1 MEIGTNTFC
10 DILNLEL
17 VINKIFMQVV
27 LSLCG
32 AEGIPTLGW
41 AAQIREGLS
50 EVAFLRTGH
59 IFQ

>member
-1 MEIGTNTFC
+1 ME
-10 DILNLEL
+10 LKAYL
-17 VINKIFMQVV
+17 
-27 LSLCG
+27 G
-32 AEGIPTLGW
+32 AEITLGW